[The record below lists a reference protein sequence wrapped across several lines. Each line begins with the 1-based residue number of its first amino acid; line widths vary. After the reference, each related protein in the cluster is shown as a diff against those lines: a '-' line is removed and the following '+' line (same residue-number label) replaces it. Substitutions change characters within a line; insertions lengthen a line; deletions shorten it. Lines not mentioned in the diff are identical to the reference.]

1 MKNTATY
8 ILTCPHCGATKL
20 VSYCKTS
27 WTTANSVLWSDGH
40 IESDEWFEPART
52 LQCPSCNR
60 FFLKPKGDDMQESQ
74 TPCEDTGRLP
84 LQILKQAIAELSG
97 NDEDVVSTRME
108 AWWAYNIMYRNV
120 SDEDIPS
127 TDRELNRSN
136 MQWLLDYYNR
146 TEPGFQYL
154 TFELL
159 RLLGYE
165 KEYRQK
171 LADMTYEKFAE
182 WYCERRKKR
191 GMDTSPNEV
200 WVRKRYADRV
210 SELTEALGKPL
221 RPYPKP

>member
-1 MKNTATY
+1 MKNTSTY
-8 ILTCPHCGATKL
+8 LVVCPHCGAIKL

-27 WTTANSVLWSDGH
+27 WPTANYVLWSDGH

-60 FFLKPKGDDMQESQ
+60 FFLKPKKDDMPEVQ
-74 TPCEDTGRLP
+74 TPCDDTGHLP

-97 NDEDVVSTRME
+97 NDEDVVSTRMV
-108 AWWAYNIMYRNV
+108 AWWAYNTMYRNV
-120 SDEDIPS
+120 SDEDIPL
-127 TDRELNRSN
+127 TERDFNRSN

-159 RLLGYE
+159 RLLDYE

-182 WYCERRKKR
+182 WYCERYKKR
-191 GMDTSPNEV
+191 GINSSLTEERI
-200 WVRKRYADRV
+200 RKRYADRV
-210 SELTEALGKPL
+210 AELTEALDKPL
-221 RPYPKP
+221 KPYAK

>member
-1 MKNTATY
+1 MKNTSTY
-8 ILTCPHCGATKL
+8 LVVCPHCGEVKRVAFST
-20 VSYCKTS
+20 VRWNDVTY
-27 WTTANSVLWSDGH
+27 VFWSDGR
-40 IESDEWFEPART
+40 IESEEWCEPAYIQ
-52 LQCPSCNR
+52 QCPVCKH
-60 FFLKPKGDDMQESQ
+60 FFPLPPRNSLPVEKA
-74 TPCEDTGRLP
+74 PCDDTGFLP
-84 LQILKQAIAELSG
+84 YQTLKQAVEELAG
-97 NDEDVVSTRME
+97 NEKTEVNARLE
-108 AWWAYNIMYRNV
+108 AWWAYNTMYRNV
-120 SDEDIPS
+120 SDEDIPL
-127 TDRELNRSN
+127 TERDFNRSN

-191 GMDTSPNEV
+191 GMDTSPNEE

-210 SELTEALGKPL
+210 EELTEALDKPL
-221 RPYPKP
+221 KPYAK

>member
-8 ILTCPHCGATKL
+8 ILTCPHCGASKQ

-52 LQCPSCNR
+52 LQCPSCKR
-60 FFLKPKGDDMQESQ
+60 FFLKPKMDDMLEVK
-74 TPCEDTGRLP
+74 TPCDDTGHLP
-84 LQILKQAIAELSG
+84 LQILKQAITELSG

-120 SDEDIPS
+120 ADEDIPS
-127 TDRELNRSN
+127 TDREFIRSN

-165 KEYRQK
+165 EEYRQK
-171 LADMTYEKFAE
+171 LADMTYERFAE
-182 WYCERRKKR
+182 WYCERFKKR
-191 GMDTSPNEV
+191 GIDHTSDVELLK
-200 WVRKRYADRV
+200 RKYNSRV
-210 SELTEALGKPL
+210 EEFTEALNKPL
-221 RPYPKP
+221 RPYAK

>member
-1 MKNTATY
+1 MKDLATH
-8 ILTCPHCGATKL
+8 ILTCPHCGATKMIAY
-20 VSYCKTS
+20 SRNS
-27 WTTANSVLWSDGH
+27 WTIDNYVLWSDGH

-60 FFLKPKGDDMQESQ
+60 FFLKPKGDDMHK
-74 TPCEDTGRLP
+74 TKAPCEDTGHLP

-120 SDEDIPS
+120 ADEDIPS
-127 TDRELNRSN
+127 TDREFNRSN

-165 KEYRQK
+165 KEYGQK

-182 WYCERRKKR
+182 WYCERLKKR
-191 GMDTSPNEV
+191 GIDHTSDGELL
-200 WVRKRYADRV
+200 KRRYNSRV
-210 SELTEALGKPL
+210 EEFTEALNKPL
-221 RPYPKP
+221 RPYAK